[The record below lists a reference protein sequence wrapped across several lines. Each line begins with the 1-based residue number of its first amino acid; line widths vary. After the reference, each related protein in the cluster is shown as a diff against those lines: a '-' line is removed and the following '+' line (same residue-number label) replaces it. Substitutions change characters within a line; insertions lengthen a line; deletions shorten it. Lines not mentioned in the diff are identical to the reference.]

1 MCMEQLKT
9 KMADEILD
17 PAEAVDH
24 FLKRLNDEVSNQ
36 IRLLLEEKHLY
47 QKVKIDRIEEF
58 RREALR
64 RVPKEARGSV
74 ASRIE
79 TELQHLLSLTSGGF
93 PTRVSME
100 GGPKLVLCLNLPIV
114 RLFCHT
120 CKRKEPFGPVWY
132 QDATNEMLKLRRDE
146 KIGRNFDVSNIR
158 LYFFAYQCQYCEGAP
173 EGFLVRKTGWMF
185 SLDGRSPMEH
195 IELPKYIPENE
206 AGLFRDSMIGWYAGK
221 KLAAVFYLRCFIEQF
236 ARRQTAMT
244 KARKTG
250 DEIMDAYAQ
259 VLPEDKRSHLP
270 SLKHWYDSLSEPMH
284 AADEDAAE
292 KLFDEAR
299 QEIEHHFELR
309 QAFRIPEK

>member
-100 GGPKLVLCLNLPIV
+100 GGPKLSESSNC
-114 RLFCHT
+114 
-120 CKRKEPFGPVWY
+120 PV
-132 QDATNEMLKLRRDE
+132 
-146 KIGRNFDVSNIR
+146 
-158 LYFFAYQCQYCEGAP
+158 
-173 EGFLVRKTGWMF
+173 
-185 SLDGRSPMEH
+185 
-195 IELPKYIPENE
+195 
-206 AGLFRDSMIGWYAGK
+206 
-221 KLAAVFYLRCFIEQF
+221 
-236 ARRQTAMT
+236 
-244 KARKTG
+244 
-250 DEIMDAYAQ
+250 
-259 VLPEDKRSHLP
+259 VLPHL
-270 SLKHWYDSLSEPMH
+270 
-284 AADEDAAE
+284 
-292 KLFDEAR
+292 
-299 QEIEHHFELR
+299 
-309 QAFRIPEK
+309 